1 MYSHALNEDLTN
13 KEFAAVIDSHG
24 EWDEDENDEIIER
37 ALSCGFNMAAVEPE
51 TWRRGFEALQEGEV
65 PYWYEN
71 PSDLNSIKTRDIFD
85 SLWRY
90 EIDEN
95 DKFEDYAKDEIFLD
109 RLRPY
114 IEMVVIESP
123 WGNLYEAALE
133 VLRNSDD

>member
-1 MYSHALNEDLTN
+1 M
-13 KEFAAVIDSHG
+13 
-24 EWDEDENDEIIER
+24 
-37 ALSCGFNMAAVEPE
+37 
-51 TWRRGFEALQEGEV
+51 
-65 PYWYEN
+65 
-71 PSDLNSIKTRDIFD
+71 NSIKTRDIFD